1 MLKSET
7 LDKIKK
13 GLLAFFGSS
22 DRELTPEEKK
32 KKFRS
37 DMKFIGVFFL
47 VYSIFRFFLY
57 DWYIVP
63 SGSMV
68 PTMLIGDMP
77 VVEKFRYGYSKHS
90 LWFSP
95 QVFSGRRLFKHN
107 VKRGEVIV
115 FKYPEYEN
123 DPTNHGMAYVKSCL
137 KWWWNLLTF
146 QKNEMGTDINL
157 IKRVIALPGDR
168 VSVNHGVIRV
178 NGQDAKLTYKKQMMY
193 FDIQEKQYIPL
204 TLYEEKLPC
213 SDAPVHTVAYID
225 ELANSPANNF
235 EEITVPEGCY
245 FVMGDDR
252 DLSKDSRCGLGVVP
266 EENLMGRAVFRVW
279 SIDNG
284 VKLWQPWLWLQNIRY
299 SRIFTKII

>member
-1 MLKSET
+1 MT
-7 LDKIKK
+7 D
-13 GLLAFFGSS
+13 LLQKTRKWGERFF
-22 DRELTPEEKK
+22 EKEQLTPAQKK
-32 KKFRS
+32 EKFRS
-37 DMKFIGVFFL
+37 DLRFIVIFFII
-47 VYSIFRFFLY
+47 YAIFRFFLY

-77 VVEKFRYGYSKHS
+77 FVEKFRYGYSKHS

-95 QVFSGRRLFKHN
+95 NIFSGRVLFKNN

-115 FKYPEYEN
+115 FKYPEYEA
-123 DPTNHGMAYVKSCL
+123 DPTNHGMEFVKSSL
-137 KWWWNLLTF
+137 QGIWSFITF
-146 QKNEMGTDINL
+146 SKNDEMGTDINL

-168 VSVNHGVIRV
+168 VSVQNGVIHV
-178 NGQDAKLTYKKQMMY
+178 NGQAAELKYKKRIMY
-193 FDIQEKQYIPL
+193 YDIQSKEYIPL
-204 TLYEEKLPC
+204 TLYEERLPY
-213 SDAPVHTVAYID
+213 SDGSVHTVAYID
-225 ELANSPANNF
+225 EMKGSPANNF
-235 EEITVPEGCY
+235 DEITIPKGHY

-252 DLSKDSRCGLGVVP
+252 DLSKDSRCGLGLVP
-266 EENLMGRAVFRVW
+266 EENLMGRAIFRIW